1 MRQYKEA
8 VKKKITEDQ
17 VKMVYKKVN
26 LKLEDLIDDLGIL
39 IEDNYLAHN
48 QTLTPEMKKI
58 DEKFDVIYKLV
69 RENKELIEKLK

>member
-1 MRQYKEA
+1 MKQYKEA
-8 VKKKITEDQ
+8 VKKKITKEQ

-39 IEDNYLAHN
+39 VEDNYLAHN
-48 QTLTPEMKKI
+48 QTLTPEMIKV
-58 DEKFDVIYKLV
+58 DEKFDAIYKLV